1 MIFSASAQVLEVFHR
16 HPETS
21 NHWVSLGPSPENG
34 SSWIIPMFEHQPSV
48 QPNRL
53 APSRR
58 LSPNAPCSPSSTWPA
73 TDVRRAYCSRPCR
86 CASVGP
92 CGVFVWALGFISL
105 GHKMLGIWVTQ
116 VIELL
121 GAQKSHGL
129 WCNTVIYCNTSHVQ
143 HYQNLW
149 PPIGLHPSRL
159 DPLTTTCCCEA
170 YLMHPMMV
178 WILSIGN
185 FGSLDLYILIPSKNI
200 LKPDCP
206 TFPYTFPILMAT
218 KKHINIHIAAPRC
231 SSAIIRPRKY
241 RHFQTSSP
249 STSTWLIHWQSCD
262 TLKTTIDAF
271 DLDSWNVCIPS
282 HGPNIK
288 YIKWLVV
295 SSKSIAN
302 QTISNAWIQQLEW
315 HVFEVWSFFKISISQ
330 AFPKH

>member
-1 MIFSASAQVLEVFHR
+1 MFSIIKIYGPPLASLPVVLIHWQQLVAVKHTECTPWWFGFCLS
-16 HPETS
+16 ET
-21 NHWVSLGPSPENG
+21 
-34 SSWIIPMFEHQPSV
+34 
-48 QPNRL
+48 L
-53 APSRR
+53 APS
-58 LSPNAPCSPSSTWPA
+58 
-73 TDVRRAYCSRPCR
+73 
-86 CASVGP
+86 
-92 CGVFVWALGFISL
+92 
-105 GHKMLGIWVTQ
+105 
-116 VIELL
+116 
-121 GAQKSHGL
+121 
-129 WCNTVIYCNTSHVQ
+129 IY
-143 HYQNLW
+143 
-149 PPIGLHPSRL
+149 I
-159 DPLTTTCCCEA
+159 
-170 YLMHPMMV
+170 
-178 WILSIGN
+178 
-185 FGSLDLYILIPSKNI
+185 FFIPSKNI

-288 YIKWLVV
+288 YIDWLVV

-302 QTISNAWIQQLEW
+302 QTISNAWIQQRNHDMSLK
-315 HVFEVWSFFKISISQ
+315 FEVFSKS